1 LRIDIKDI
9 KYLID
14 GWMVMPRVWERLE
27 RLMRWKY
34 KRKYGRLPSGRRLRG
49 NSSQNSMSLGV

>member
-1 LRIDIKDI
+1 MRIDIKDI
-9 KYLID
+9 KYLIN

-34 KRKYGRLPSGRRLRG
+34 KRKYGRLPSGEEIKRELI
-49 NSSQNSMSLGV
+49 SKFHVLGV